1 MYGHGVKFTLIA
13 VFDCH
18 QGCVYFHFC
27 PIAGT
32 STDSYVEFLDQLM
45 TYLPGM
51 GDPNFEVRTI
61 MHDNLSSNLNV
72 RVAATI
78 NQAGHRIIARP
89 AYRPEDAPCEFAF
102 NTLKRE
108 LDLRANSIHDSDDL
122 AREVGLILTNLNSM
136 DAYFVHC
143 GFQ

>member
-1 MYGHGVKFTLIA
+1 MFYKMYHKINPNFRGVKFTLIA

-18 QGCVYFHFC
+18 QGCVYFHFR

-61 MHDNLSSNLNV
+61 MHDNLSSHLNV

-78 NQAGHRIIARP
+78 NQAGHRVIARYLIVP
-89 AYRPEDAPCEFAF
+89 RSGKY
-102 NTLKRE
+102 
-108 LDLRANSIHDSDDL
+108 I
-122 AREVGLILTNLNSM
+122 LILNLS
-136 DAYFVHC
+136 
-143 GFQ
+143 